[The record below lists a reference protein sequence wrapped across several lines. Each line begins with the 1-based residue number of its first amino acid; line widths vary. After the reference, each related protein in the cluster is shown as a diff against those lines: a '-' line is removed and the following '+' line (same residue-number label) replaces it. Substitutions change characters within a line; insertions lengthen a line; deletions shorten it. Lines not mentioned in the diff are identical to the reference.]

1 VTFDLRGEKLIFNAA
16 KSSLTLVSKNPKRAS
31 TSFLW
36 RTSNGRLSM
45 RFFIDR
51 LGLEVLSADGLQ
63 LAPFAVFCPDMKNR
77 SLSYRVEGAVEDVK
91 SRVYRLKSI
100 W

>member
-1 VTFDLRGEKLIFNAA
+1 
-16 KSSLTLVSKNPKRAS
+16 
-31 TSFLW
+31 
-36 RTSNGRLSM
+36 M

-77 SLSYRVEGAVEDVK
+77 SLSYRVEGTVEDVK